1 MAENGITDKVVENK
15 LLIIAGRIGGAV
27 LLLALPF
34 TIGWLFGM
42 DNRIYAVERT
52 IAISEVEQNSTEQSL
67 SKLADQVV
75 ELQRQNILVLQAI
88 ARLETKLEQPQ

>member
-15 LLIIAGRIGGAV
+15 LLIIVGRIGGAV